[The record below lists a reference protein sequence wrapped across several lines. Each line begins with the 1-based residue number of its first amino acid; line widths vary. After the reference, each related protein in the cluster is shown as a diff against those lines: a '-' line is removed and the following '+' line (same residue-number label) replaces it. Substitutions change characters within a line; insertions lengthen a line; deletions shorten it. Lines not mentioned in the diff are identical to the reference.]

1 MFCVLVCMICVYV
14 EFFEF
19 QLKNSRVTSP
29 PLLTYFIPYHLIVRI
44 YVVVT
49 YYILTYCTGHYSKS
63 TVRNKKYIYCSFY
76 LLGIFC
82 FCFSKNP
89 TSSKEFSCQQMYVL
103 HWCTLYVLSTCIVF
117 PHLKLF

>member
-1 MFCVLVCMICVYV
+1 MFFVLVCMICVYV

-49 YYILTYCTGHYSKS
+49 YYIFTYCTGHYSKS
-63 TVRNKKYIYCSFY
+63 TVRNKNAYTARSTYWVSFA
-76 LLGIFC
+76 
-82 FCFSKNP
+82 SV
-89 TSSKEFSCQQMYVL
+89 SV
-103 HWCTLYVLSTCIVF
+103 
-117 PHLKLF
+117 